1 MPPKS
6 KSSGA
11 KTPSNNAVSQ
21 FDRGPIEIRNQFS
34 TLSPSESISLQ
45 LVFFALLEI
54 LSLNLTDNDTK
65 KSRLLF
71 QLLFHLLT
79 SSQIL
84 PASMS
89 LSAISIGQLDLAQ
102 NYVRILRATIQTALN
117 IVQRSSSTTTTT
129 DRPTITS
136 VLEKEYAKVLLS
148 TKPSSNISID
158 IPQPDI
164 QLKIPLSFA
173 MTGTVATN
181 DFDNIVVFRYVQD
194 FYEIGKLGKGAFG
207 KFVFFYVNKLFID
220 FRNL

>member
-1 MPPKS
+1 
-6 KSSGA
+6 
-11 KTPSNNAVSQ
+11 
-21 FDRGPIEIRNQFS
+21 
-34 TLSPSESISLQ
+34 
-45 LVFFALLEI
+45 
-54 LSLNLTDNDTK
+54 
-65 KSRLLF
+65 
-71 QLLFHLLT
+71 
-79 SSQIL
+79 
-84 PASMS
+84 MS

-102 NYVRILRATIQTALN
+102 NYVQILRATIQTALN
-117 IVQRSSSTTTTT
+117 IVQRSSSSTTT

-164 QLKIPLSFA
+164 QLKVPLSLA

-207 KFVFFYVNKLFID
+207 KFGFCFYFNKLFID

>member
-117 IVQRSSSTTTTT
+117 IVQRSSSTTT

-164 QLKIPLSFA
+164 QLKVPLSLA

-207 KFVFFYVNKLFID
+207 KFGFCFYFNKLFID